1 MEYTGWLP
9 RNRKSRSDPP
19 ALFREWPEG
28 HMNHT
33 APIRRTTLPKSEA
46 EKKRQQFARN
56 VSMTEIYRIQYRRM
70 HHSVIGFMINITVLC
85 FLAVLFFL
93 ICMISVLGYITKPD
107 VILVYIG
114 TVAIVMT
121 GIILAA
127 MVTMTLNFMGK
138 INPALKSWASEQA
151 YRAKFSWA
159 GGE

>member
-1 MEYTGWLP
+1 MEYTNWLP
-9 RNRKSRSDPP
+9 RKPEEPLGSPG
-19 ALFREWPEG
+19 ALPG
-28 HMNHT
+28 MAGGNMNHT
-33 APIRRTTLPKSEA
+33 APIRRTLPKSEA

-85 FLAVLFFL
+85 FLAVLFFM

-151 YRAKFSWA
+151 YRTKFGWA